1 MLLLSYSCLVG
12 MKKYT
17 AMQCQSSNFTKYSL
31 FVITDWFCTLSN
43 YQFIPIMCSPA
54 SASLAKKRQIRE
66 IDWTKLRQI
75 DWTKLRQIGRKNQSS
90 ILI

>member
-1 MLLLSYSCLVG
+1 MLLLVRYSYLVG
-12 MKKYT
+12 MKT
-17 AMQCQSSNFTKYSL
+17 LLLESQSNNFAIDRLIFEKEYSVL
-31 FVITDWFCTLSN
+31 VNSI
-43 YQFIPIMCSPA
+43 FIPVMCSPA

-75 DWTKLRQIGRKNQSS
+75 GRKNQSS